1 MMQCV
6 SAGHQI
12 VALANLQPIEKGMV
26 LSYLMYHIVRNIWL
40 LRLYILFRCYHFHVM
55 LAQCNKE

>member
-26 LSYLMYHIVRNIWL
+26 LSYLMYHIVCNI
-40 LRLYILFRCYHFHVM
+40 
-55 LAQCNKE
+55 